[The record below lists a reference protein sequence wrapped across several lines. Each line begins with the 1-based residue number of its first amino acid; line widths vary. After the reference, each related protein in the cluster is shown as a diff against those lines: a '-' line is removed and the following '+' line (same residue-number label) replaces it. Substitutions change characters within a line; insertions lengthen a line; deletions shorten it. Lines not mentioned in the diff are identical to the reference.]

1 MSETSSFENAL
12 GDEGMPSSERLLLDG
27 LRRGETG
34 ASHQFFREYYPRVY
48 RYLYWLTRQPET
60 AEDLAQETFVRAW
73 RFLDR
78 FDGHGSLRA
87 WLHCIAH
94 REFLRFVRSRRDQ
107 TALEEA
113 PEIAAPRAAAWMEEL
128 ELREVIEAL
137 PAEQREV
144 TILHYLEGYECEEIA
159 RIVGAPAGTVKSR
172 LWAARARLRQALG
185 EGDLSYLNGSPLSRR
200 RWVWPPLE
208 EMRALEARLTD
219 RSSTP
224 PPEEPV
230 MPSDKLSRRDF
241 LSTAAGAGAA
251 ALTAGSEADTIDDR
265 LTRKVALAFKATALT
280 DLCAHLSAEAGVKVV
295 AGASVADEKVTVFCK
310 PMPLRDVMRQL
321 SRPFG
326 YTWVRGRDGGS
337 YRYELTQDLQSQL
350 LEEELRN
357 RDRTVALLALEKE
370 IERYR
375 PYLELSPDEA
385 VERAK
390 SVPPAEKELLKW
402 LSGSGWGA
410 IQMYFRLSPRQQAAL
425 RAGQSLHF
433 SQSPKQGEESLP
445 PEIARGVLR
454 SFRDVFFHRYPDGFG
469 IGTGV
474 KEPGPEEIRPADL
487 PEARAHIDLSL
498 RQTELGRITL
508 SYQASAGSESDLPRN
523 SLGTTWDG
531 DGSLA
536 SAMSPTVAKP
546 DNRAFNARLA
556 RESALEQRVTIE
568 TAASCRSLADRESTD
583 GAPPAGD
590 GPRAGE
596 PRATSADVL
605 EAVHRA
611 TGLPVV
617 ADFYT
622 KLYAPETLSVRE
634 QPLFDA
640 LSETADTMHLRWRW
654 DDGWLQFRSVSYY
667 DDRLKEVPNRL
678 LSRWAASRKQ
688 HGALTLDDLVEIA
701 GLTDAQLDASGTAE
715 GARDCWGLVEWL
727 LAQREQFRPHLRFM
741 AGLTLAQRQEAMG
754 PLGLPF
760 VKLPLAQQ
768 QQFIA
773 LALPWDNQPLQ
784 GLNELQG
791 AAMRVEYRRPGA
803 FEWIPLG
810 NNWYQWTVPIVP
822 GREGRRAILPAV
834 QGRTRDE
841 ALAAARRLD
850 TPLLEAIFPE
860 ASRLKPEIRTAEQVP
875 DAGEIRPTRL
885 DLRIIYIPGLSNKRN
900 IRIVSLT
907 WNMHLSTW

>member
-1 MSETSSFENAL
+1 LSGILFDNAPVH
-12 GDEGMPSSERLLLDG
+12 EGTPSSEALLLNG
-27 LRRGETG
+27 LRRGEAE
-34 ASHQFFREYYPRVY
+34 ASHRFFREYYPRVY
-48 RYLYWLTRQPET
+48 RYLCWLTRHPET

-78 FDGHGSLRA
+78 YDERGSLRA

-94 REFLRFVRSRRDQ
+94 RELLRYLRGRRDQ
-107 TALEEA
+107 TSLEEA
-113 PEIAAPRAAAWMEEL
+113 PEIAAPHAAAWMDPL
-128 ELREVIEAL
+128 ELREVIGKL
-137 PAEQREV
+137 PAEQRDV
-144 TILHYLEGYECEEIA
+144 TVLHYLEGYECEEIA
-159 RIVGAPAGTVKSR
+159 RIVRAPVGTVKSR
-172 LWAARARLRQALG
+172 LSTARARLRQELG
-185 EGDLSYLNGSPLSRR
+185 EGDLTYLNESPLSRR
-200 RWVWPPLE
+200 RWVWLPLE
-208 EMRALEARLTD
+208 EMRALEARLMD
-219 RSSTP
+219 HASTL
-224 PPEEPV
+224 PPEEPP

-251 ALTAGSEADTIDDR
+251 ALAAGSEADTIDDR
-265 LTRKVALAFKATALT
+265 LARKVTLAFKATALAN
-280 DLCAHLSAEAGVKVV
+280 LCAYLSDEAGVRIV
-295 AGASVADEKVTVFCK
+295 AGASVADEKVTLFCEK
-310 PMPLRDVMRQL
+310 LPLRDVMRQL

-326 YTWVRGRDGGS
+326 YTWVRGKEGGS

-357 RDRTVALLALEKE
+357 RDRAVALLALEKE

-385 VERAK
+385 LERAK
-390 SVPPAEKELLKW
+390 SAPPAETELLKR

-410 IQMYFRLSPRQQAAL
+410 MQMYFRLSPQQQAAL

-433 SQSPKQGEESLP
+433 SQSPKPGETPLP

-474 KEPGPEEIRPADL
+474 KEPGPEDIRPADL

-498 RQTELGRITL
+498 RQTELGRIALTY
-508 SYQASAGSESDLPRN
+508 SASAGSESDLPRN
-523 SLGTTWDG
+523 SLGTTRDG

-556 RESALEQRVTIE
+556 REAALEQRVTIE
-568 TAASCRSLADRESTD
+568 AAASCRSLADREPTV
-583 GAPPAGD
+583 GAATAGD
-590 GPRAGE
+590 GSPAGE
-596 PRATSADVL
+596 PRATSADFL

-617 ADFYT
+617 GDFYT
-622 KLYAPETLSVRE
+622 KLYAPDTLSIGA
-634 QPLFDA
+634 QPLYDA
-640 LSETADTMHLRWRW
+640 LSQIADVMHLRWRQ
-654 DDGWLQFRSVSYY
+654 DGDWLQFRSVSYY

-715 GARDCWGLVEWL
+715 GARDCWGLVEWV
-727 LAQREQFRPHLRFM
+727 LARGEQFRPHLRFL
-741 AGLTLAQRQEAMG
+741 AGLTPAQRQEAMG
-754 PLGLPF
+754 PQGLPF

-773 LALPWDNQPLQ
+773 LGLEFDEQPLQ
-784 GLNELQG
+784 SLEELEG
-791 AAMRVEYRRPGA
+791 AAMRVEYTRPGT

-810 NNWYQWTVPIVP
+810 KNWYQWAVPIVP

-834 QGRTRDE
+834 QGRTREE

-850 TPLLEAIFPE
+850 THLLEAIFPE
-860 ASRLKPEIRTAEQVP
+860 ASRLKPEVRIADHVP

-885 DLRIIYIPGLSNKRN
+885 DLRIIYVPGLSNRRE
-900 IRIVSLT
+900 IRIVSRTANMSLAT
-907 WNMHLSTW
+907 W